1 MSPSKKANKKET
13 VKKPK
18 SAQKPKEKISARSSR
33 VSTKKV
39 QTKTGTTAKIKK
51 TSVKT
56 AQTNTVVRKEQPKP
70 VQVVV
75 PIQSANI
82 IQEQTQ
88 ANQRGTNLRANLIR
102 AVALL
107 TVIGIT
113 AYIYSIRDHVKEFER
128 FGYAGIFLIAL
139 MANATVLLPAP
150 GVAIIY
156 AMGAVFNPLWVGLAA
171 GTGGAL
177 GELSGFLAGFSGQ
190 AIVERTDIYNRF
202 KPWVDKYG
210 GWAILVLSAIPNP
223 FFDVA
228 GIAAGI
234 AKMPIQ
240 TFLLFTW
247 IGQIIKMTMFAF
259 AGHYSLEW
267 IANFMR

>member
-1 MSPSKKANKKET
+1 MSRNRDPLKVVVAESATSVPEQTKKER
-13 VKKPK
+13 P
-18 SAQKPKEKISARSSR
+18 
-33 VSTKKV
+33 
-39 QTKTGTTAKIKK
+39 K
-51 TSVKT
+51 TSL
-56 AQTNTVVRKEQPKP
+56 R
-70 VQVVV
+70 
-75 PIQSANI
+75 
-82 IQEQTQ
+82 
-88 ANQRGTNLRANLIR
+88 TNLLRIISLL
-102 AVALL
+102 AV
-107 TVIGIT
+107 VGIT
-113 AYIYSIRDHVKEFER
+113 VYIYSIRDHVEQFQQ

-177 GELSGFLAGFSGQ
+177 GELSGYLAGFSGQ
-190 AIVERTDIYNRF
+190 AVVERTDIYNRF

-234 AKMPIQ
+234 AKMPMR
-240 TFLLFTW
+240 TFLIFTW
-247 IGQIIKMTMFAF
+247 VGQLIKMTAFAV

-267 IANFMR
+267 IANFMN

>member
-1 MSPSKKANKKET
+1 MPTQIENPIAVQEQVKPERPKA
-13 VKKPK
+13 
-18 SAQKPKEKISARSSR
+18 SL
-33 VSTKKV
+33 
-39 QTKTGTTAKIKK
+39 
-51 TSVKT
+51 
-56 AQTNTVVRKEQPKP
+56 QTNL
-70 VQVVV
+70 
-75 PIQSANI
+75 
-82 IQEQTQ
+82 
-88 ANQRGTNLRANLIR
+88 LRAF
-102 AVALL
+102 ALL
-107 TVIGIT
+107 AVIGIT
-113 AYIYSIRDHVKEFER
+113 VYIYSIRDHVEEFKQ
-128 FGYAGIFLIAL
+128 FGYIGIFLIAL

-171 GTGGAL
+171 GTGGAV

-190 AIVERTDIYNRF
+190 AVVERTDIYSRF

-234 AKMPIQ
+234 SKMHIR

-247 IGQIIKMTMFAF
+247 IGQIIKMTLFAL
-259 AGHYSLEW
+259 AGHYSLQW
-267 IANFMR
+267 IENFMK